1 MNTVEVW
8 KDVAGYEGAYQVSNF
23 GRIKR
28 GNRVL
33 KLTLRNTYMYAH
45 LSLHGKQKQARV
57 HRLVAEAFISREENK
72 PSVNHIDGDK
82 QNNRVENL
90 EWCNQSENQVHAL
103 QHGLADYGENSVKA
117 KLQNKD
123 VAEIRKL
130 LKEGVTQKNIAKL
143 YNVHPSVICDINT
156 KRKWKYV

>member
-45 LSLHGKQKQARV
+45 LSLHGKQKT
-57 HRLVAEAFISREENK
+57 SK
-72 PSVNHIDGDK
+72 S
-82 QNNRVENL
+82 
-90 EWCNQSENQVHAL
+90 
-103 QHGLADYGENSVKA
+103 
-117 KLQNKD
+117 
-123 VAEIRKL
+123 
-130 LKEGVTQKNIAKL
+130 T
-143 YNVHPSVICDINT
+143 
-156 KRKWKYV
+156 